1 MPWKRLLTSARAF
14 WAAFWFAALVLAGAA
29 LALAF
34 VVRRWSALEAPL
46 YDLLL
51 PAAVLGASIAVCV
64 WMGAQALAR
73 ARQERVAWTRLRA
86 VLANSPVGLCFLE
99 PDLRIRE
106 INPAMALMGGRT
118 PEHYAGREVTA
129 FEPLAAYGRLPELLR
144 SVLDEARVYPD
155 VEFSGPDGGEGET
168 RVYQASFFPLRAGGG
183 PPEGAGIVLNDVTDR
198 KVAQAELALAK
209 ESAEQANRA
218 KSQFIANM
226 SHELRTPLSAV
237 IGYSEMLEEEVAE
250 LGHEHLLA
258 DLKKI
263 ESNARHLLS
272 MINDVLD
279 LSKIEAGRMEVH
291 AETFDVAGLVDE
303 AASTVQALVERR
315 GNRLVVEKAGA
326 LGTMHSDVVKV
337 RQCLFNLLSNAAKFT
352 ENGRIVLHVE
362 RLAGDAPTPQLL
374 FRVTD
379 TGIGMTP
386 EQLDRLFQR
395 FTQADASTTRRFGG
409 SGLGLA
415 ITRAF
420 CRMLGGEVG
429 ADSTAGQG
437 TTFTIRLPAD
447 VTRATSPTREP
458 AAGTPTDAALAEVR
472 PDEEVLDTVLV
483 IDDDPSAR
491 ELLQRFLRREGF
503 GVRTAAD
510 GEQGL
515 ALARL
520 LKPSAILLD
529 VMMPHVDGWAVLS
542 ALKNDPETADTPV
555 VMVTMVRERGLG
567 FSLGA
572 ADYLTKPVEWPKLK
586 QVLDRHRTAPAGCRA
601 LLVGPDA
608 DTRNLLQGVLAQE
621 GWSVIAAADAGT
633 ARERLADTRP
643 DVAVVDL
650 QHDATGFDVL
660 RELRREE
667 AWRDVPMIVLSAPD
681 LEPGERE
688 RLRTQA
694 RQVIRMDDDLP
705 EELTAVLR
713 RIAPRR
719 AAAAGPSAA
728 DAAIESR
735 PAVHEGAR
743 NAEDSAGRGP

>member
-1 MPWKRLLTSARAF
+1 MIWWKRLVSSARAF
-14 WAAFWFAALVLAGAA
+14 WAAFWVAVLVLAGAA
-29 LALAF
+29 VALVF

-46 YDLLL
+46 SELLL
-51 PAAVLGASIAVCV
+51 PAAVLAASIAVCF

-106 INPAMALMGGRT
+106 INPAMALMGGRA
-118 PEHYAGREVTA
+118 PEHYAGRDVAA
-129 FEPLAAYGRLPELLR
+129 FEPLAAYGRLHEILR
-144 SVLDEARVYPD
+144 SVLDDARVYPD
-155 VEFSGPDGGEGET
+155 VEFSGPDGADGET
-168 RVYQASFFPLRAGGG
+168 RVYQASFFPLRAENR
-183 PPEGAGIVLNDVTDR
+183 PPEGAGVVLHDVTDR

-209 ESAEQANRA
+209 QAAEQANRA

-250 LGHEHLLA
+250 LGHESLLG
-258 DLKKI
+258 DLRKI

-291 AETFDVAGLVDE
+291 AETFDVAALVDE
-303 AASTVQALVERR
+303 AAATVQALVARR

-326 LGTMHSDVVKV
+326 LGTMHSDAVKV

-352 ENGRIVLHVE
+352 EHGRIVLRVE
-362 RLAGDAPTPQLL
+362 RLAGDAPVPQLC
-374 FRVTD
+374 FQVSD
-379 TGIGMTP
+379 TGIGMSP
-386 EQLDRLFQR
+386 EQLAKLFER

-420 CRMLGGEVG
+420 CRMLGGDVG
-429 ADSTAGQG
+429 VESAPGRG
-437 TTFTIRLPAD
+437 TTFTLRLPAD
-447 VTRATSPTREP
+447 VTRAPAVGEEAGREASAE
-458 AAGTPTDAALAEVR
+458 AAAVEVR
-472 PDEEVLDTVLV
+472 ADDELLDTVLV

-491 ELLQRFLRREGF
+491 ELLQRFLRKEGF
-503 GVRTAAD
+503 GVRTASD

-515 ALARL
+515 ATARL
-520 LKPSAILLD
+520 LKPAAILLD
-529 VMMPHVDGWAVLS
+529 VMMPHVDGWAVLA
-542 ALKNDPETADTPV
+542 ALKDDPETAGIPV

-586 QVLDRHRTAPAGCRA
+586 TVLDRYRTAPSGCRA

-608 DTRNLLQGVLAQE
+608 DTRDRLQGLLGEQ
-621 GWSVIAAADAGT
+621 GWAVHVAADART
-633 ARERLADTRP
+633 ARNALGDARP
-643 DVAVVDL
+643 DVAIVDL
-650 QHDATGFDVL
+650 QHDAAGFDVL
-660 RELRREE
+660 RELRRDE
-667 AWRDVPMIVLSAPD
+667 AWRDVPIVVLSAPD
-681 LEPGERE
+681 VAPEERA
-688 RLRTQA
+688 RLREQA
-694 RQVIRMDDDLP
+694 RQVIRMDEDLP

-719 AAAAGPSAA
+719 AAAPG
-728 DAAIESR
+728 SR
-735 PAVHEGAR
+735 PAAPAIAAYEGGED
-743 NAEDSAGRGP
+743 AEDSAGRGP

>member
-1 MPWKRLLTSARAF
+1 MGWKRLVNSARAF
-14 WAAFWFAALVLAGAA
+14 WAAFWVAVLVLAGAA
-29 LALAF
+29 AALVY
-34 VVRRWSALEAPL
+34 VVRRWSVLQAPL
-46 YDLLL
+46 AELVL
-51 PAAVLGASIAVCV
+51 PAAVLAASIAVCF

-106 INPAMALMGGRT
+106 INPAMALMGGHA
-118 PEHYAGREVTA
+118 PDHYAGREVA
-129 FEPLAAYGRLPELLR
+129 SFAPLAAYGRLHEILR

-155 VEFSGPDGGEGET
+155 VEFSGPDGGDGET
-168 RVYQASFFPLRAGGG
+168 RVYQASFFPLRVENG
-183 PPEGAGIVLNDVTDR
+183 PPEGAGVVLNDVTDR

-209 ESAEQANRA
+209 AAAEQANRA

-250 LGHEHLLA
+250 LGHESLLG

-291 AETFDVAGLVDE
+291 PETFDVAALVDE
-303 AASTVQALVERR
+303 AAGTVQALVARR
-315 GNRLVVEKAGA
+315 NNRLVVEKRGP

-352 ENGRIVLHVE
+352 ENGRIVLQVE

-379 TGIGMTP
+379 TGIGMSE
-386 EQLDRLFQR
+386 EQLAKLFER

-420 CRMLGGEVG
+420 CRMLGGDVG
-429 ADSTAGQG
+429 VESVAGRG
-437 TTFTIRLPAD
+437 TTFTLRLPAD
-447 VTRATSPTREP
+447 VTRVTPVVGESDRETTS
-458 AAGTPTDAALAEVR
+458 GSVLAEVR
-472 PDEEVLDTVLV
+472 PEEELLDTVLV

-491 ELLQRFLRREGF
+491 ELLQRFLRKEGF

-515 ALARL
+515 ATARL

-542 ALKNDPETADTPV
+542 ALKEDPETAGIPV

-572 ADYLTKPVEWPKLK
+572 ADYLTKPVEWPRLK
-586 QVLDRHRTAPAGCRA
+586 SVLDRYRTAPGGCRA

-608 DTRNLLQGVLAQE
+608 ETRELLQRLLAEQ
-621 GWSVIAAADAGT
+621 GWSVVVAPDAQA
-633 ARERLADTRP
+633 ARERLADARP
-643 DVAVVDL
+643 DVALVDL
-650 QHDATGFDVL
+650 QHDAAGFDVL

-667 AWRDVPMIVLSAPD
+667 SWRDVPIVVLSAPD
-681 LEPGERE
+681 LAPEERA
-688 RLRTQA
+688 RLREEA
-694 RQVIRMDDDLP
+694 RKVIRIDEDLP

-719 AAAAGPSAA
+719 ATLAGTRPPESAAAAL
-728 DAAIESR
+728 
-735 PAVHEGAR
+735 EGVA
-743 NAEDSAGRGP
+743 NAEDPAGRGP